1 MHPPTHRYPL
11 TPLRTPQVYPS
22 ALYPLY
28 STILA
33 PYDLSRGGVPY
44 IFNAHTDIKELALYV
59 RDNITIGK
67 WSLNLGLRGDR
78 YNGLPSGSNSNLV
91 LERLTTS
98 RKPTRSSAFPTPAL
112 WNLPLTKICYFPASD
127 AAMMS

>member
-1 MHPPTHRYPL
+1 MHPPTHRTADAPPNATVTLPL
-11 TPLRTPQVYPS
+11 FTLVQ
-22 ALYPLY
+22 
-28 STILA
+28 
-33 PYDLSRGGVPY
+33 YDPGPVRLESWRSPY

-78 YNGLPSGSNSNLV
+78 YNGITIGSNSNLV

-98 RKPTRSSAFPTPAL
+98 RNQHDRPHFLRPHSGISL
-112 WNLPLTKICYFPASD
+112 
-127 AAMMS
+127 